1 MEKIFLIIGGRC
13 YETRRILRELKE
25 QGKKASIINPEDL
38 LMYVEDRKHGDCLYY
53 LKGEKPQRIYKKDVA
68 AVIPRI
74 GKGLEIHAKAI
85 HHIENLGIPV
95 TSPSEGLLIAR
106 DKMLTTLKLSKE
118 GIVTPKT
125 ILYRKAL
132 HFDWIVEKLG
142 GFPIIAKL
150 LSGSRGVGVFFLS
163 DKLSASTSL
172 ETISTLG
179 HSLQL
184 QSYVESSDKDTN
196 KHDFRVII
204 IDGKVECCI
213 KRYSLSGDFRSNA
226 SISKQAE
233 NHEPDEDMK
242 NMALAAAK
250 AIGLEKC
257 CGVDIVKRKE
267 DGKMFVIECNGNF
280 GFLNAE
286 KFSKKNVAKKVVDFA
301 IKLAENNP
309 IKDYSYSNL
318 FNESKNLSIENDTD
332 EGLPYGTFIDD
343 FTGESEYKAKSNTS
357 FAPKVENQPETSKS
371 KMPVWDAYKEEM
383 NRILK
388 IKI

>member
-1 MEKIFLIIGGRC
+1 MDKTFLIIGGRC
-13 YETRRILRELKE
+13 YETRRLLRELKE
-25 QGKKASIINPEDL
+25 QGKKATIINPEDL

-53 LKGEKPQRIYKKDVA
+53 LKGSKPVRIYKKDVA

-74 GKGLEIHAKAI
+74 GKGLEVHAKAI

-106 DKMLTTLKLSKE
+106 DKMLTTLKLSKQ

-196 KHDFRVII
+196 KHDYRVII

-213 KRYSLSGDFRSNA
+213 KRFSLSGDFRSNA

-301 IKLAENNP
+301 IKLAENSP
-309 IKDYSYSNL
+309 KDTEYSHL
-318 FNESKNLSIENDTD
+318 FAENKGLSIESDTD

-343 FTGESEYKAKSNTS
+343 LKGEDEYKAKGKNTIVTKEPESKKSN
-357 FAPKVENQPETSKS
+357 
-371 KMPVWDAYKEEM
+371 MPVWEAYKEEM
-383 NRILK
+383 DK
-388 IKI
+388 QIKKYF